1 MSVSQN
7 YELAFHLNPNLEE
20 AKVQE
25 IKHNI
30 ENILTSGKAVISYA
44 KDPEKIRLSYP
55 IKNHGNAFFSYI
67 QFKLE
72 EKPVLEEL
80 NEQLKLNS
88 DVLRFMVI
96 KTASD
101 LQKRQSMLK
110 QVKMR
115 ERQEKR
121 AQTKAI
127 TPKDSKELDK
137 KLEDILEKI

>member
-1 MSVSQN
+1 M
-7 YELAFHLNPNLEE
+7 NPNLEE

-30 ENILTSGKAVISYA
+30 ESILTSGKAVISYA

-55 IKNHGNAFFSYI
+55 IKNLGNAFFCYI

>member
-121 AQTKAI
+121 AQTKAA
-127 TPKDSKELDK
+127 TPKESKELDK